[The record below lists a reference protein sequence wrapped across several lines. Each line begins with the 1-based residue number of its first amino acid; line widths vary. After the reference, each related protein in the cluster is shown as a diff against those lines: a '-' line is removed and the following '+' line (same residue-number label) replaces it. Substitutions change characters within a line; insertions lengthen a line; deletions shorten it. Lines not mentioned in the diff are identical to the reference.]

1 MFEFGKRYFNIG
13 DYGESGFS
21 SWLATSWFMILG
33 FLVGQ
38 IVVTIGLAVFASE
51 ILATQQIN
59 NDGPNIATLLLSS
72 AGLLF
77 GIILSIPALINI
89 RKNYS
94 FQPWGFV
101 LLIAVIIGFCSL
113 VILSVAGTTPESSEF
128 TSKIMGHS
136 AFTFGTLLLSFVF
149 PLVFLLLGS
158 RLFHERTATSIVTAW
173 RNIRWGRIIA
183 AALITVIVLG
193 LFTAIFHFS
202 GISKVR
208 LMFGEY
214 PMSRFIGFAL
224 MSLLLIP
231 FQSAAEELVFRGYL
245 NQAFKRFIPN
255 IWVVFIIT
263 SILFASMHLSN
274 PESLSSAEKG
284 AFTHILMMSGYF
296 LFGFILC
303 VIAYFEGG
311 LEAVIGVHAANNIF
325 AAVFV
330 NYEGSVL
337 PTPSIFLAPAPDG
350 SSNVSIIIVL
360 SIIALALFL
369 TRKRQMDFS
378 AETIA
383 LNQKPP
389 EAFT

>member
-13 DYGESGFS
+13 DYGESRFS
-21 SWLATSWFMILG
+21 NWLATSWFMILG

-38 IVVTIGLAVFASE
+38 IVVTIGLAIFAGE
-51 ILATQQIN
+51 ILSSQQISGN
-59 NDGPNIATLLLSS
+59 GPDLGTLLLSTG
-72 AGLLF
+72 GLLL
-77 GIILSIPALINI
+77 GIAISIPALINI
-89 RKNYS
+89 RNNS
-94 FQPWGFV
+94 AFQPWGLI
-101 LLIAVIIGFCSL
+101 LLISVVLGLGSL
-113 VILSVAGTTPESSEF
+113 IVLSVAGTTPESAEF
-128 TSKIMGHS
+128 TSKIMGHN

-149 PLVFLLLGS
+149 PLIFLLLGS
-158 RLFHERTATSIVTAW
+158 RLFHARTAASVVTAW
-173 RNIRWGRIIA
+173 RKIRWDRIVV
-183 AALITVIVLG
+183 AALITACVLG
-193 LFTAIFHFS
+193 TFTAIFHFS
-202 GISKVR
+202 GYSKVR
-208 LMFGEY
+208 FMFGEY
-214 PMSRFIGFAL
+214 PFSRFIGFAL
-224 MSLLLIP
+224 MSFLLIP

-337 PTPSIFLAPAPDG
+337 PTPSLFLAPAPDG
-350 SSNVSIIIVL
+350 SSNISIIIVL
-360 SIIALALFL
+360 SIIALALYV
-369 TRKRQMDFS
+369 TRKRQMDFDAEAIVLKPS
-378 AETIA
+378 ANT
-383 LNQKPP
+383 
-389 EAFT
+389 FT

>member
-13 DYGESGFS
+13 DFGESGFN
-21 SWLATSWFMILG
+21 SWLATSWLMVLG

-38 IVVTIGLAVFASE
+38 IVVTLGLFFFAAE
-51 ILATQQIN
+51 IMMSQPVSGS
-59 NDGPNIATLLLSS
+59 GPDIATIVLSGLGLV
-72 AGLLF
+72 AGI
-77 GIILSIPALINI
+77 GISIPAMINI
-89 RKNYS
+89 RIDS
-94 FQPWGFV
+94 SSRPWGLT
-101 LLIAVIIGFCSL
+101 LLTAVIIGMGSL
-113 VILSVAGTTPESSEF
+113 IALSIAGTTAESSEL
-128 TSKIMGHS
+128 TAQILGHS
-136 AFTFGTLLLSFVF
+136 AFTFGILLLSFVF
-149 PLVFLLLGS
+149 PLAFLLWGS
-158 RLFHERTATSIVTAW
+158 RIFHKRTAASVITAW
-173 RNIRWGRIIA
+173 RNIRWSRILA
-183 AALITVIVLG
+183 AGLITIFVLG
-193 LFTAIFHFS
+193 SITAIMHFS
-202 GISKVR
+202 GYSKVK

-214 PMSRFIGFAL
+214 SMSRFIGFAL
-224 MSLLLIP
+224 MSFLLIP

-337 PTPSIFLAPAPDG
+337 PTPSVFLAPAPDG
-350 SSNVSIIIVL
+350 SSNISIIIVL
-360 SIIALALFL
+360 SVIALALYI
-369 TRKRQMDFS
+369 TRKRKMDFS
-378 AETIA
+378 AESIS
-383 LNQKPP
+383 LNPTP

>member
-1 MFEFGKRYFNIG
+1 MFENGRKYFDMG

-21 SWLATSWFMILG
+21 SWLATSWFMVLG

-38 IVVTIGLAVFASE
+38 IVVTIGLAIFASE
-51 ILATQQIN
+51 ILSSQQIN
-59 NDGPNIATLLLSS
+59 SEGPDIATLLLSTG
-72 AGLLF
+72 GLLL
-77 GIILSIPALINI
+77 GIVLSIPALINI
-89 RKNYS
+89 RNNSAFK
-94 FQPWGFV
+94 PWGLV
-101 LLIAVIIGFCSL
+101 LLIAVILGFGSL
-113 VILSVAGTTPESSEF
+113 ITLSVAGTTAESSEF

-149 PLVFLLLGS
+149 PLIFLLLGS
-158 RLFHERTATSIVTAW
+158 QLFHNRTAASVVTAW
-173 RNIRWGRIIA
+173 RKIRWGRIIA
-183 AALITVIVLG
+183 AAMITVFVLG
-193 LFTAIFHFS
+193 VFTAIFHFS
-202 GISKVR
+202 GISKVQ

-337 PTPSIFLAPAPDG
+337 PTPSVFLAPAPDG
-350 SSNVSIIIVL
+350 SSNISIIIVL
-360 SIIALALFL
+360 SLIALALFF
-369 TRKRQMDFS
+369 TRKRHMDFS
-378 AETIA
+378 ADAIT
-383 LNQKPP
+383 LKPGP